1 MKVFRGIVLGALLA
15 GTIAGVVATVA
26 HQIWTVPL
34 IEKAEAY
41 PPPPGAEPSP
51 QGWEPADGFQRTA
64 STAVAD
70 IVTSIATALL
80 LLAAYVVRGHEVN
93 WLRGLHWGLGAFAA
107 LTLWPNLGLPPY
119 LPGQAMARHLDR
131 QIWWSVTAI
140 MAVAGLLLLLYARKI
155 LPVLGGLLLLAL
167 PQIYGAPLPQ
177 SYNSAIPESLA
188 HQFLVASVLTNL
200 VFWLLVGSLTGLF
213 YERFVLRAAS
223 EGELPSGRPSLHTAA
238 HSGV

>member
-1 MKVFRGIVLGALLA
+1 MKVFRGILLGALLA
-15 GTIAGVVATVA
+15 GAISGVVATVA

-34 IEKAEAY
+34 IEKAETY
-41 PPPPGAEPSP
+41 PAPPGAEPSP
-51 QGWEPADGFQRTA
+51 QGWRPANGFQRTA

-70 IVTSIATALL
+70 IVTAIATALL
-80 LLAAYVVRGHEVN
+80 LLAAYVIRGHEVN

-155 LPVLGGLLLLAL
+155 LPVIGGLLLLVL
-167 PQIYGAPLPQ
+167 PQLYGAPLPQ

-188 HQFLVASVLTNL
+188 HQFVVTSVLTNL
-200 VFWLLVGSLTGLF
+200 MFWLVVGSLTGLF
-213 YERFVLRAAS
+213 YERFVVQGAPKR
-223 EGELPSGRPSLHTAA
+223 ELSPARPSIPAA
-238 HSGV
+238 ANPAD